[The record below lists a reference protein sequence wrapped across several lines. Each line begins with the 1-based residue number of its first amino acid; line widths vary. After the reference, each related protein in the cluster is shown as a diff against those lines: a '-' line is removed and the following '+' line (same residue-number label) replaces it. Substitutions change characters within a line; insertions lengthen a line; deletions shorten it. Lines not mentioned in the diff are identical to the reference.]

1 MGWVGWSV
9 VALVCWGAWAAL
21 NKLALRTVG
30 PAHLLIASWIAYTVT
45 IVVLLMSRVDPRALV
60 SRDGAIAIAG
70 AMTSVVAAGA
80 FYLALRSGPVATITP
95 LSALYPA
102 ITAVL
107 AVVLLREDVS
117 LIQWVGVGLAV
128 LAGAMLTRFA

>member
-1 MGWVGWSV
+1 MGWVAWSL

-30 PAHLLIASWIAYTVT
+30 PAHLLIASWVAYTVA
-45 IVVLLMSRVDPRALV
+45 VFVLLISRVDPRALV
-60 SRDGAIAIAG
+60 SRDGAIAVAG

-80 FYLALRSGPVATITP
+80 FYLALRDGPVATITP

-107 AVVLLREDVS
+107 AVVLLREHVS
-117 LIQWVGVGLAV
+117 LLQWVGVGLAII
-128 LAGAMLTRFA
+128 AGALLSRFS

>member
-1 MGWVGWSV
+1 MGWVAWSV

-21 NKLALRTVG
+21 NKLALRTVS

-45 IVVLLMSRVDPRALV
+45 VVALLIWRVDPRALV
-60 SRDGAIAIAG
+60 SRDGAIAVVA

-80 FYLALRSGPVATITP
+80 FYLALRTGPVATITP

-107 AVVLLREDVS
+107 AVVLLREEVS
-117 LIQWVGVGLAV
+117 ILQWVGVGLAV
-128 LAGAMLTRFA
+128 AAGALLTRFA